1 MGGAMNIGLYG
12 GTFDP
17 VHHGHLIL
25 AREAREKLA
34 LDRVVFVPAAQSP
47 FKPGVISAPSEVR
60 VAMIRAAI
68 EGEDGF
74 ALDPSEVERGGT
86 SYTIDTVLAARSRW
100 PDAALF
106 WFIGRDH
113 IPELEK
119 WRRYPELRELVQFVV
134 FARGGQDDGGRGFPT
149 IAREV
154 DISATDIRARVAHG
168 HSIRYLVPES
178 VRALIEQHGLY
189 RHSH

>member
-1 MGGAMNIGLYG
+1 MNIALYG

-25 AREAREKLA
+25 AREARETLA

-47 FKPGVISAPSEVR
+47 FKPGVISAPPEVR

-68 EGEDGF
+68 EGEEGF
-74 ALDPSEVERGGT
+74 ELDASEVERGGT
-86 SYTIDTVLAARSRW
+86 SYTIDTVLAARARW
-100 PDAALF
+100 PEAALF
-106 WFIGRDH
+106 WFIGHDH
-113 IPELEK
+113 IPKLEK

-149 IAREV
+149 ISREV
-154 DISATDIRARVAHG
+154 DISATDIRGRVAQG
-168 HSIRYLVPES
+168 RSIRYLVPES
-178 VRALIEQHGLY
+178 VRAMIARHDLY
-189 RHSH
+189 RRSH